1 MKVIEDLRRMGL
13 GGMGEEAGVRLIGVE
28 LDDELPFELEGGN
41 LAIDV
46 DLPLVVLV

>member
-1 MKVIEDLRRMGL
+1 MCLRTYGEGEL
-13 GGMGEEAGVRLIGVE
+13 GRSVGFWEEAWK
-28 LDDELPFELEGGN
+28 LDYEFPFDLEGGN